1 MLQKGKKHKRL
12 ILIAILL
19 LIAIITGWIVWSNI
33 SIQTSRFIIES
44 DDLPA
49 EFDGF
54 SIAHISDLH
63 NAEFGKDNE
72 KLISILREENPNI
85 IALTGD
91 LIDSNH
97 TNIEIA
103 LSFVRQAVEIAPCY
117 YVTGNHEAWIGSQY
131 DEMKAAL
138 EKMGVV
144 VLEDEAVKLEYG
156 GASIQLI
163 GLNDPAFAERE
174 ASLAKSILET
184 KLSQVNIE
192 DGYTVL
198 LSHRPEH
205 FKVYQEKSIDLV
217 LSGHAHG
224 GQFRLPFIGGIIAPD
239 QGFFPQYDAGRYTE
253 KETTMVVS
261 RGIGNSIIPVR
272 LNNRPE
278 IGVVELKCA
287 R

>member
-19 LIAIITGWIVWSNI
+19 LIAIITGWIVWSNV

-174 ASLAKSILET
+174 AFLAKSILET
-184 KLSQVNIE
+184 KLS
-192 DGYTVL
+192 
-198 LSHRPEH
+198 
-205 FKVYQEKSIDLV
+205 
-217 LSGHAHG
+217 
-224 GQFRLPFIGGIIAPD
+224 
-239 QGFFPQYDAGRYTE
+239 
-253 KETTMVVS
+253 
-261 RGIGNSIIPVR
+261 
-272 LNNRPE
+272 
-278 IGVVELKCA
+278 
-287 R
+287 

>member
-19 LIAIITGWIVWSNI
+19 LIAIITGWIVWSNV

-103 LSFVRQAVEIAPCY
+103 LSFVRQAVEIA
-117 YVTGNHEAWIGSQY
+117 
-131 DEMKAAL
+131 L
-138 EKMGVV
+138 E
-144 VLEDEAVKLEYG
+144 
-156 GASIQLI
+156 SCCLI
-163 GLNDPAFAERE
+163 RE
-174 ASLAKSILET
+174 
-184 KLSQVNIE
+184 KLSVQ
-192 DGYTVL
+192 
-198 LSHRPEH
+198 
-205 FKVYQEKSIDLV
+205 
-217 LSGHAHG
+217 
-224 GQFRLPFIGGIIAPD
+224 
-239 QGFFPQYDAGRYTE
+239 
-253 KETTMVVS
+253 
-261 RGIGNSIIPVR
+261 
-272 LNNRPE
+272 
-278 IGVVELKCA
+278 LKCS
-287 R
+287 